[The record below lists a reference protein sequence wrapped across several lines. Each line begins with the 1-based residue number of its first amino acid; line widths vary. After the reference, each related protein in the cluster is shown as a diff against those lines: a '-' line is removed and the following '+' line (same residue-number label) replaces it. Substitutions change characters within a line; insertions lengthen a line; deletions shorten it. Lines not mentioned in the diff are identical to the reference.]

1 MTTDTESTNKRLDT
15 IIYLLLKA
23 QSPQSMIPPGEVV
36 NELKAQGLEL
46 DVTKFFG
53 EKGRQTRWGH
63 Q

>member
-1 MTTDTESTNKRLDT
+1 MTSDTESIVKRLDA

-23 QSPQSMIPPGEVV
+23 QGPQSQIPPGEVV

-46 DVTKFFG
+46 DVTKYFG
-53 EKGRQTRWGH
+53 EKGRQVRWGH